1 MNDVDGILKKYEP
14 GKPENKPDVLQQI
27 GELKEK
33 REKMIQSQLIG
44 QLQMYE
50 KKINEQ
56 NNMMQQVILE
66 NNTLKEK
73 VKYLEDKMTKLI
85 QERIQEKK
93 SLQETIKQEN
103 ILI

>member
-1 MNDVDGILKKYEP
+1 
-14 GKPENKPDVLQQI
+14 
-27 GELKEK
+27 
-33 REKMIQSQLIG
+33 LIG
-44 QLQMYE
+44 QLQVFE

-56 NNMMQQVILE
+56 NSIIQQVTME

-93 SLQETIKQEN
+93 NLQEKEKEKQTATTHEK
-103 ILI
+103 IMI

>member
-1 MNDVDGILKKYEP
+1 
-14 GKPENKPDVLQQI
+14 
-27 GELKEK
+27 
-33 REKMIQSQLIG
+33 
-44 QLQMYE
+44 MYE

-93 SLQETIKQEN
+93 SLQETTKQEK
-103 ILI
+103 IMI